1 MASIAFAVL
10 FAILMKSFQ
19 NGVFNNLIK
28 NVVGYYSGYV
38 QIHQKGYWDEQVLDN
53 CFALDN
59 SLIEKL
65 KQNPQINE
73 IVPRLETFV
82 LISKGNSTKGCM
94 LVGTDAV
101 KENNLTQLKSK
112 LINGSYFENNE
123 DAVLLAEGLAKRINA
138 NVNDTIVLFGQGFHG
153 AMAAG
158 KFRVKGIV
166 RLALPALNDAF
177 VYLPLAATQ
186 YYLSAE
192 NRLTSL
198 SLGVDNPENTNDIVK
213 NLKAT
218 ISKKHEVMSWQ
229 EMMPEI
235 SNHIKAD
242 GFSFYI
248 FSGILYLIIGFGLFG
263 TILMMTVER
272 TYEFGMLIAIGM
284 KKGKLKI
291 ILLGKTLLITL
302 FGVVLGMLLS
312 LPLVIYLQEKPIRFS
327 GEIAKAYEQFGFEAL
342 FPAEFDLNIF
352 FTQSLIVLFM
362 AILIGLYP
370 LWFVGV
376 LNPVKAMK
384 KKKQNEYVDQNC
396 EQKYLEEPKKKPHHH
411 HRGKHWFMGGHF
423 YDGFL

>member
-1 MASIAFAVL
+1 MILKLIWRNLWRNSRRTLITMASIAFAVL
-10 FAILMKSFQ
+10 FAIIMKSFQ

-53 CFALDN
+53 CFALDY

-65 KQNPQINE
+65 KQNPQINV

-94 LVGTDAV
+94 LVGTDAD
-101 KENNLTQLKSK
+101 KENELTQLKNK
-112 LINGSYFENNE
+112 IIKGDYFQNKEE
-123 DAVLLAEGLAKRINA
+123 VVILAEGLAKRINA
-138 NVNDTIVLFGQGFHG
+138 NVNDTIVLFGQGYHG
-153 AMAAG
+153 VMAAG
-158 KFRVKGIV
+158 KFKVKGIV
-166 RLALPALNDAF
+166 HLASPAMNDAF
-177 VYLPLAATQ
+177 VYLPLTATQ

-198 SLGVDNPENTNDIVK
+198 SLGIDNPEMMNAIVK
-213 NLKAT
+213 NLKT
-218 ISKKHEVMSWQ
+218 SIGKNYEVMPWQ

-235 SNHIKAD
+235 ANHIKAD

-272 TYEFGMLIAIGM
+272 MYEFGMLIAIGM
-284 KKGKLKI
+284 KKNKLKM
-291 ILLGKTLLITL
+291 ILLGETFLITL
-302 FGVVLGMLLS
+302 LGVVLGMLLS
-312 LPLVIYLQEKPIRFS
+312 LPSVIYLQEKPIRFS

-352 FTQSLIVLFM
+352 ITQSLIVLFM
-362 AILIGLYP
+362 ALLIGLYP
-370 LWFVGV
+370 LWFVSG
-376 LNPVKAMK
+376 LNPVNAMK
-384 KKKQNEYVDQNC
+384 K
-396 EQKYLEEPKKKPHHH
+396 
-411 HRGKHWFMGGHF
+411 
-423 YDGFL
+423 

>member
-1 MASIAFAVL
+1 MILKLIWRNLWRNSRRTLITMASIAFAVL
-10 FAILMKSFQ
+10 FAIIMKSFQ

-65 KQNPQINE
+65 KQNPQVNV

-101 KENNLTQLKSK
+101 KENELTQLKNK
-112 LINGSYFENNE
+112 IIKGAYFNNNE
-123 DAVLLAEGLAKRINA
+123 EVVILAEGLAKRINA
-138 NVNDTIVLFGQGFHG
+138 TVNDTIVLFGQGYHG
-153 AMAAG
+153 VMAAG
-158 KFRVKGIV
+158 KFKIKGIV
-166 RLALPALNDAF
+166 HLASPQMNDAF
-177 VYLPLAATQ
+177 VYLPLPATQ

-192 NRLTSL
+192 NRVTSM
-198 SLGVDNPENTNDIVK
+198 SLGIDNPENMNAVVK
-213 NLKAT
+213 NLQPSIGKNY
-218 ISKKHEVMSWQ
+218 EVMPWQ

-235 SNHIKAD
+235 ANHIKAD

-272 TYEFGMLIAIGM
+272 MYEFGMLIAIGM
-284 KKGKLKI
+284 KKSKLKI
-291 ILLGKTLLITL
+291 ILLGETFLITL
-302 FGVVLGMLLS
+302 LGVILGILLS
-312 LPLVIYLQEKPIRFS
+312 MPSVIYLQEKPIRFS

-352 FTQSLIVLFM
+352 FTQSMIVLFM
-362 AILIGLYP
+362 ALLIGLYP
-370 LWFVGV
+370 LWFVNG
-376 LNPVKAMK
+376 LNPVNAMK
-384 KKKQNEYVDQNC
+384 K
-396 EQKYLEEPKKKPHHH
+396 
-411 HRGKHWFMGGHF
+411 
-423 YDGFL
+423 

>member
-1 MASIAFAVL
+1 MILKLIWRNLWRNSRRTLITMASIAFAVL

-38 QIHQKGYWDEQVLDN
+38 QIHQKGYWNEQVLDN

-65 KQNPQINE
+65 QQNPQINE
-73 IVPRLETFV
+73 VVPRLETFV
-82 LISKGNSTKGCM
+82 LVSKENTTKGCM

-101 KENNLTQLKSK
+101 KENNLTQLKNK
-112 LINGSYFENNE
+112 LIDGSYFNNNE
-123 DAVLLAEGLAKRINA
+123 ESVILAEGLAKRINA
-138 NVNDTIVLFGQGFHG
+138 IVNDTIVLFGQGYHG

-158 KFRVKGIV
+158 KFKIKGIV
-166 RLALPALNDAF
+166 HLASPAMNDAF
-177 VYLPLAATQ
+177 VYLPLSATQ

-198 SLGVDNPENTNDIVK
+198 SLGIANAENGNTIVE
-213 NLKAT
+213 NLKKT
-218 ISKKHEVMSWQ
+218 IGKKYEVMSWQ

-235 SNHIKAD
+235 ANHIKAD
-242 GFSFYI
+242 GFSFYV

-263 TILMMTVER
+263 TILMMTIER

-284 KKGKLKI
+284 KKGKLKM
-291 ILLGKTLLITL
+291 ILLGEAFLITL
-302 FGVVLGMLLS
+302 LGVLLGILLS
-312 LPLVIYLQEKPIRFS
+312 LPSVLYLQEKPIRFS
-327 GEIAKAYEQFGFEAL
+327 GDIAKAYEQFGFEAI
-342 FPAEFDLNIF
+342 FPAELDLNIF

-362 AILIGLYP
+362 SILIGLYP
-370 LWFVGV
+370 LWFVNG

-384 KKKQNEYVDQNC
+384 K
-396 EQKYLEEPKKKPHHH
+396 
-411 HRGKHWFMGGHF
+411 
-423 YDGFL
+423 

>member
-10 FAILMKSFQ
+10 FAIIMKSFQ

-28 NVVGYYSGYV
+28 NVVGYYSGYI

-65 KQNPQINE
+65 KQNPQINL

-101 KENNLTQLKSK
+101 KENELTQLKNK
-112 LINGSYFENNE
+112 IIKGAYFQNKEE
-123 DAVLLAEGLAKRINA
+123 AVILSEGLAKRINA
-138 NVNDTIVLFGQGFHG
+138 AVNDTIVLFGQGYQG
-153 AMAAG
+153 VMAAG
-158 KFRVKGIV
+158 KFKIKGIV
-166 RLALPALNDAF
+166 HLASPAMNDAF
-177 VYLPLAATQ
+177 VYLPLSATQ

-198 SLGVDNPENTNDIVK
+198 SLGIDNPEKMNAVVNSLQPSIG
-213 NLKAT
+213 NNY
-218 ISKKHEVMSWQ
+218 EVMPWQ

-235 SNHIKAD
+235 ANHIKAD

-272 TYEFGMLIAIGM
+272 MYEFGMLIAIGM
-284 KKGKLKI
+284 KKSKLKI
-291 ILLGKTLLITL
+291 ILLGETFLITL
-302 FGVVLGMLLS
+302 LGVVLGMMLS
-312 LPLVIYLQEKPIRFS
+312 MPSVIYLQERPIRFS
-327 GEIAKAYEQFGFEAL
+327 GEIAQAYEQFGFEAL

-362 AILIGLYP
+362 ALLIGLYP
-370 LWFVGV
+370 LWFVSG
-376 LNPVKAMK
+376 LNPVNAMK
-384 KKKQNEYVDQNC
+384 K
-396 EQKYLEEPKKKPHHH
+396 
-411 HRGKHWFMGGHF
+411 
-423 YDGFL
+423 

>member
-1 MASIAFAVL
+1 MILKLIWRNLWRNSRRTLITMASIAFAVL
-10 FAILMKSFQ
+10 FAIIMKSFQ

-65 KQNPQINE
+65 KQNPQINV

-101 KENNLTQLKSK
+101 KENELTQLKNK
-112 LINGSYFENNE
+112 IIKGTYFQNNE
-123 DAVLLAEGLAKRINA
+123 EVIILAEGLAKRINA
-138 NVNDTIVLFGQGFHG
+138 AVNDTIVLFGQGYHG
-153 AMAAG
+153 VMAAG
-158 KFRVKGIV
+158 KFKIKGIV
-166 RLALPALNDAF
+166 HLASPQMNDAF
-177 VYLPLAATQ
+177 VYLPLTATQ

-198 SLGVDNPENTNDIVK
+198 SLRIDNPENMNVIIK
-213 NLKAT
+213 NLQPS
-218 ISKKHEVMSWQ
+218 IGNNYEVMPWQ

-235 SNHIKAD
+235 ANHIKAD

-272 TYEFGMLIAIGM
+272 MYEFGMLIAIGM
-284 KKGKLKI
+284 KKSKLKI
-291 ILLGKTLLITL
+291 ILLGETFLITL
-302 FGVVLGMLLS
+302 LGVILGILLS
-312 LPLVIYLQEKPIRFS
+312 MPSVIYLQEKPIRFS

-370 LWFVGV
+370 LWFVSG
-376 LNPVKAMK
+376 LNPVSAMK
-384 KKKQNEYVDQNC
+384 K
-396 EQKYLEEPKKKPHHH
+396 
-411 HRGKHWFMGGHF
+411 
-423 YDGFL
+423 

>member
-1 MASIAFAVL
+1 MILKLIWRNLWRNSRRTLITMASIAFAVL
-10 FAILMKSFQ
+10 FAIIMKSFQ

-65 KQNPQINE
+65 QQNPQINE
-73 IVPRLETFV
+73 VVPRLETFV
-82 LISKGNSTKGCM
+82 LVSKENTTKGCM

-101 KENNLTQLKSK
+101 RENNLTQLKNK
-112 LINGSYFENNE
+112 LIFGSYFNNNE
-123 DAVLLAEGLAKRINA
+123 EVVILAEGLAKRINTK
-138 NVNDTIVLFGQGFHG
+138 VNDTIVLFGQGYHG

-158 KFRVKGIV
+158 KFKVKGIV
-166 RLALPALNDAF
+166 HLASPAMNDAF
-177 VYLPLAATQ
+177 VYLPLSAAQ

-198 SLGVDNPENTNDIVK
+198 SLGIDNAEKGNAIVE
-213 NLKAT
+213 NLKKT
-218 ISKKHEVMSWQ
+218 IGKNYEVMSWQ

-235 SNHIKAD
+235 ANHIKAD
-242 GFSFYI
+242 GFSFYV

-284 KKGKLKI
+284 KKGKLKL
-291 ILLGKTLLITL
+291 ILLGEAFLITL
-302 FGVVLGMLLS
+302 LGVLLGILLS
-312 LPLVIYLQEKPIRFS
+312 LPSVLYLQEKPIRFS
-327 GEIAKAYEQFGFEAL
+327 GDIAKAYEQFGFEAI
-342 FPAEFDLNIF
+342 FPAELDLGIF
-352 FTQSLIVLFM
+352 LNQSLIVLFM
-362 AILIGLYP
+362 SVLIGLYP
-370 LWFVGV
+370 LWFVNG

-384 KKKQNEYVDQNC
+384 K
-396 EQKYLEEPKKKPHHH
+396 
-411 HRGKHWFMGGHF
+411 
-423 YDGFL
+423 

>member
-10 FAILMKSFQ
+10 FAIIMKSFQ

-28 NVVGYYSGYV
+28 NVVGYYSGYI

-65 KQNPQINE
+65 KQNPQINV

-101 KENNLTQLKSK
+101 KENELTQLKNK
-112 LINGSYFENNE
+112 IIKGAYFQNKEE
-123 DAVLLAEGLAKRINA
+123 AVILSEGLAKRINA
-138 NVNDTIVLFGQGFHG
+138 AVNDTIVLFGQGYHG
-153 AMAAG
+153 VMAAG
-158 KFRVKGIV
+158 KFKIKGIV
-166 RLALPALNDAF
+166 HLASPAMNDAF
-177 VYLPLAATQ
+177 VYLPLSATQ

-198 SLGVDNPENTNDIVK
+198 SMGIDNPEKMNAVVK
-213 NLKAT
+213 SLQPSIGNNY
-218 ISKKHEVMSWQ
+218 EVMPWQ

-235 SNHIKAD
+235 ANHIKAD

-272 TYEFGMLIAIGM
+272 MYEFGMLIAIGM
-284 KKGKLKI
+284 KKSKLKI
-291 ILLGKTLLITL
+291 ILLGETFLITL
-302 FGVVLGMLLS
+302 LGVVLGMVLS
-312 LPLVIYLQEKPIRFS
+312 MPSVIYLQERPIRFS
-327 GEIAKAYEQFGFEAL
+327 GEIAQAYEQFGFEAL

-362 AILIGLYP
+362 ALLIGLYP
-370 LWFVGV
+370 LWFVSG
-376 LNPVKAMK
+376 LNPVNAMK
-384 KKKQNEYVDQNC
+384 K
-396 EQKYLEEPKKKPHHH
+396 
-411 HRGKHWFMGGHF
+411 
-423 YDGFL
+423 

>member
-10 FAILMKSFQ
+10 FAIIMKSFQ

-28 NVVGYYSGYV
+28 NVVGYYSGYI

-65 KQNPQINE
+65 KQNPQINL

-101 KENNLTQLKSK
+101 KENELTQLKNK
-112 LINGSYFENNE
+112 IIKGAYFQNKEE
-123 DAVLLAEGLAKRINA
+123 AVILSEGLAKRINA
-138 NVNDTIVLFGQGFHG
+138 AVNDTIVLFGQGYHG
-153 AMAAG
+153 VMAAG
-158 KFRVKGIV
+158 KFKIKGIV
-166 RLALPALNDAF
+166 HLASPAMNDAF
-177 VYLPLAATQ
+177 VYLPLSATQ

-198 SLGVDNPENTNDIVK
+198 SLGIDNPEKMNAVVNSLQPSIG
-213 NLKAT
+213 NNY
-218 ISKKHEVMSWQ
+218 EVMPWQ

-235 SNHIKAD
+235 ANHIKAD

-272 TYEFGMLIAIGM
+272 MYEFGMLIAIGM
-284 KKGKLKI
+284 KKSKLKI
-291 ILLGKTLLITL
+291 ILLGETFLITL
-302 FGVVLGMLLS
+302 LGVVLGMMLS
-312 LPLVIYLQEKPIRFS
+312 MPSVIYLQERPIRFS
-327 GEIAKAYEQFGFEAL
+327 GEIAQAYEQFGFEAL

-362 AILIGLYP
+362 ALLIGLYP
-370 LWFVGV
+370 LWFVSG
-376 LNPVKAMK
+376 LNPVNAMK
-384 KKKQNEYVDQNC
+384 K
-396 EQKYLEEPKKKPHHH
+396 
-411 HRGKHWFMGGHF
+411 
-423 YDGFL
+423 

>member
-10 FAILMKSFQ
+10 FAIIMKSFQ

-28 NVVGYYSGYV
+28 NVVGYYSGYI

-65 KQNPQINE
+65 KQNPQINL

-101 KENNLTQLKSK
+101 KENELTQLKNK
-112 LINGSYFENNE
+112 IIKGAYFQNKEE
-123 DAVLLAEGLAKRINA
+123 AVILSEGLAKRINA
-138 NVNDTIVLFGQGFHG
+138 AVNDTIVLFGQGYHG
-153 AMAAG
+153 VMAAG
-158 KFRVKGIV
+158 KFKIKGIV
-166 RLALPALNDAF
+166 HLASPAMNDAF
-177 VYLPLAATQ
+177 VYLPLSATQ

-198 SLGVDNPENTNDIVK
+198 SLGIDNPEKMNAVVK
-213 NLKAT
+213 SLQPSIGNNY
-218 ISKKHEVMSWQ
+218 EVMPWQ

-235 SNHIKAD
+235 ANHIKAD

-272 TYEFGMLIAIGM
+272 MYEFGMLIAIGM
-284 KKGKLKI
+284 KKSKLKI
-291 ILLGKTLLITL
+291 ILLGETFLITL
-302 FGVVLGMLLS
+302 LGVVLGMMLS
-312 LPLVIYLQEKPIRFS
+312 MPSVIYLQERPIRFS
-327 GEIAKAYEQFGFEAL
+327 GEIAQAYEQFGFEAL

-362 AILIGLYP
+362 ALLIGLYP
-370 LWFVGV
+370 LWFVSG
-376 LNPVKAMK
+376 LNPVNAMK
-384 KKKQNEYVDQNC
+384 K
-396 EQKYLEEPKKKPHHH
+396 
-411 HRGKHWFMGGHF
+411 
-423 YDGFL
+423 